1 VTVLNDDFN
10 HLRNEV
16 WLAVRRQAGANAGAN
31 AGASGAARNA

>member
-16 WLAVRRQAGANAGAN
+16 WLAVRRQAGAGTN
-31 AGASGAARNA
+31 GAAREA

>member
-16 WLAVRRQAGANAGAN
+16 WLSVRRQAGAK
-31 AGASGAARNA
+31 AGASGAAREA